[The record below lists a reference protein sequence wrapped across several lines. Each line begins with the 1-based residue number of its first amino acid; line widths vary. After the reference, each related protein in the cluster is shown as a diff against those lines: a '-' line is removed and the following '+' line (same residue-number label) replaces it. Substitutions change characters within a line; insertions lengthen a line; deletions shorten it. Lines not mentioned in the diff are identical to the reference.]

1 MKYFFKGILRELIL
15 IILVG
20 TMILFQPLLR
30 YMSDLLSQTGQMP
43 GILLFYTSHSQ
54 GCFDIFAPALASI
67 PFSAKFIVE
76 YNGKNIYFILTRQS
90 KWKYCVHHI
99 IIRLIN
105 GGLGVA
111 LPNVILLI
119 FCAVFGTSYTPN
131 DVPRGYSTL
140 FQDSALEP
148 FQFMLNGYMVAVI
161 VVILSFVMGLIWS
174 SVGILFSALLPNKY
188 AAVAFPMIVYYFISL
203 ILYGIGANQYSPM
216 AMIIPNAEGIESLG
230 FVFLL
235 QFIVLTICVVSSY
248 ILMMKRVKDV

>member
-1 MKYFFKGILRELIL
+1 MKYYFKGILRELLL

-20 TMILFQPLLR
+20 VVILFQPLLR
-30 YMSDLLSQTGQMP
+30 YMSDLLSQTGKMP

-67 PFSAKFIVE
+67 PFSAKFIDE
-76 YNGKNIYFILTRQS
+76 YNDKNIYFILTRER

-99 IIRLIN
+99 VIRLIN

-119 FCAVFGTSYTPN
+119 FCAVCGTSYTPN
-131 DVPRGYSTL
+131 DVPRGFSTL
-140 FQDSALEP
+140 FQNTALEP

-161 VVILSFVMGLIWS
+161 VVILSFVFGLIWS
-174 SVGILFSALLPNKY
+174 SIGVLFSAMIPNKY

-216 AMIIPNAEGIESLG
+216 AMIIPNAEGIENLG
-230 FVFLL
+230 FVFLFQL
-235 QFIVLTICVVSSY
+235 VVLTICVVSSY
-248 ILMMKRVKDV
+248 ISMMKRVKDV